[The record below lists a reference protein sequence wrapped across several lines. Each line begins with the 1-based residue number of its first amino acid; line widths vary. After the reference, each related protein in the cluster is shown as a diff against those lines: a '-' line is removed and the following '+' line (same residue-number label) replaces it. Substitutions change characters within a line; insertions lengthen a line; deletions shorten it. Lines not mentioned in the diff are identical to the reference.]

1 MRFRVA
7 INQDKDQVL
16 NFCKNTFTWGDYI
29 ERVWDIWINEPN
41 SRLLV
46 AEPENEIQK
55 PIAIIHGIL
64 LQEKTMWIEGIR
76 VDPKYRRQKIAL
88 QLINQIL
95 EYGRKN
101 GAVFSAAI
109 VSIKNQPSKGL
120 MEKSGF
126 EIVSKWSYIS
136 TYQTRF
142 STNSKDVANN
152 CKVAESNDF
161 KEIMNYLKNSEIFK
175 ISGKKFVNSWRWYNL
190 TENNLLI
197 MINNKQ
203 IIIAY
208 YKDNYNISYNKQQK
222 EVIGISII
230 DKEIQYAEQNII
242 KIEYIDAD
250 SEELLHS
257 LINKNIEITI
267 NNNKKYNNKNEDN
280 IENKDLGFQIF
291 TPFREYNY
299 KIFPK
304 SSIAFFDQFLLYC
317 KKI

>member
-1 MRFRVA
+1 MRFRLA
-7 INQDKDQVL
+7 TNQDKDQVL

-46 AEPENEIQK
+46 AETEKEIQK

-64 LQEKTMWIEGIR
+64 LQEKTIWIEGIR
-76 VDPKYRRQKIAL
+76 VDPKYRRQKIAIK
-88 QLINQIL
+88 LINQIL

-101 GAVFSAAI
+101 GAVYSAAI

-126 EIVSKWSYIS
+126 EIASKWSYIS
-136 TYQTRF
+136 TNQTRY
-142 STNSKDVANN
+142 STNSLHASN
-152 CKVAESNDF
+152 CKIAELNDF

-175 ISGKKFVNSWRWYNL
+175 ISGKKFVNSWRWYTL
-190 TENNLLI
+190 TENILLN
-197 MINNKQ
+197 MIYDKQ
-203 IIIAY
+203 IIIVC
-208 YKDNYNISYNKQQK
+208 YKDNYNISYNKHQK
-222 EVIGISII
+222 EVKGIAII
-230 DKEIQYAEQNII
+230 DKEIQHTEQNII

-250 SEELLHS
+250 SEELLHY
-257 LINKNIEITI
+257 LINKNIEIVI
-267 NNNKKYNNKNEDN
+267 NSNKKYSNKNEDN

-291 TPFREYNY
+291 TPVREYNF
-299 KIFPK
+299 KIVPK